1 MPTFKSRDELKIQ
14 LDKCGYTDLA
24 DGKTSKTV
32 VVQLPKGGDRE
43 GVLRETATKLKSY
56 GGKYNPT
63 GGQSSVGRT
72 EFTGNYYVEC
82 KIKGGGGSGA
92 GSDITEL
99 AESAQCVYLAAKYKK
114 AGKYDQKS
122 LSECKAHYDVSDTLK
137 RINEK
142 LTDDWVDSSKLGAE
156 MIAKKFPNSGKN
168 YVAHRGSSWVTALER
183 HWKTLNDE
191 AGKPFTNLNKWS
203 PADMYI
209 VSSAGKSIDLTKA
222 KTLVELNQMM
232 LKAYKSKDIVGIS
245 LKKMRGTVQF
255 KELNVTT
262 ARNAYAFVSATTGLR
277 GFFESQDGYIMFNG
291 GKAQFRKFGSTW
303 QGELKGKNA
312 NMGKVSGGPV
322 AGFVKEYFKVDF
334 VPQRE
339 LLKRDEATIDQFYEW
354 YNLCDDTPEIDKYDF
369 YKQVM
374 DKDMNWY
381 VSKIL
386 TAQLMAIV
394 AKATPKQRDAFTSGM
409 VNYAASESVLSGPYA
424 TVM

>member
-1 MPTFKSRDELKIQ
+1 MPTFKSREELKIQ

-24 DGKTSKTV
+24 DGKTSKTA

-43 GVLRETATKLKSY
+43 GVLRHVADKLKSY
-56 GGKYNPT
+56 GAKYNPS

-72 EFTGNYYVEC
+72 ECAGGYYVEC

-114 AGKYDQKS
+114 AGKYDHKS
-122 LSECKAHYDVSDTLK
+122 LAECKANYDVSDTLK
-137 RINEK
+137 RINDK
-142 LTDDWVDSSKLGAE
+142 ITDDWIESSKLGAE

-168 YVAHRGSSWVTALER
+168 YVAHRGSAWVSALEN
-183 HWKTLNDE
+183 HWKDLNNE

-209 VSSAGKSIDLTKA
+209 VSSTGKNIDLTKA
-222 KTLVELNQMM
+222 KTLVDLNKMM

-255 KELNVTT
+255 KELN
-262 ARNAYAFVSATTGLR
+262 
-277 GFFESQDGYIMFNG
+277 
-291 GKAQFRKFGSTW
+291 
-303 QGELKGKNA
+303 GKNA

-339 LLKRDEATIDQFYEW
+339 LLEQDDATMDQFYEW
-354 YNLCDDTPEIDKYDF
+354 YTQCEDTADMDKYKF
-369 YKQVM
+369 YTEVKK
-374 DKDMNWY
+374 KDQNWY

-394 AKATPKQRDAFTSGM
+394 ANATKKQRNEFVSGM
-409 VNYAASESVLSGPYA
+409 VNYAASESQLSGPYA
-424 TVM
+424 KVM